1 MEVVCRRRVLHDWL
15 VAPAL
20 VAVDSF
26 RDIRPILVASNRCI
40 IASMMATRCE
50 QHARLGRAYEDAAKA
65 YLSAVG
71 QLRENIGTSTRVEY
85 GELADRAGAA
95 REAARRAMKKL
106 QEHAFKHRCS
116 AYGIGSQHHAEIAG

>member
-1 MEVVCRRRVLHDWL
+1 
-15 VAPAL
+15 
-20 VAVDSF
+20 
-26 RDIRPILVASNRCI
+26 
-40 IASMMATRCE
+40 MATRCE
-50 QHARLGRAYEDAAKA
+50 QHARLGRAYEDAARA

-116 AYGIGSQHHAEIAG
+116 SYGIAVNTTRKSRAGLNQLATRCWSRNAGTPDR